1 MAVGVD
7 EMSWDDLLEEN
18 YDWTGL
24 DDQGRIE
31 YLARVQKYR
40 DTCKD
45 LILSL
50 IDNNELFLPINQK
63 SIWWIL
69 IMG

>member
-1 MAVGVD
+1 VFYVNKLIVGGFLDSSKRIDRKLEEVLAVGVD

-31 YLARVQKYR
+31 YLARV
-40 DTCKD
+40 
-45 LILSL
+45 
-50 IDNNELFLPINQK
+50 
-63 SIWWIL
+63 
-69 IMG
+69 